1 MRKRLGRRTRLGQA
15 MVEMAIVAPVLV
27 LLMLGAADL
36 GRAFYLDIEVT
47 GASRAGVR
55 AAIVG
60 QATDV
65 GVAVRSE
72 PNSAIVN
79 DVTNWGETGP
89 GGTYDCDPNAPA
101 HGCGDP
107 SGCPPSVFSG
117 TRVACF
123 AVRICAINNGN
134 CTYGNWGTRPVSNP
148 NAAVQVRMVYKM
160 TPVTPAIA
168 ALAGSSGGFFY
179 LTADTTAMELY

>member
-1 MRKRLGRRTRLGQA
+1 MRPSLRRRTKLGQA

-55 AAIVG
+55 TAIVA
-60 QATDV
+60 QVTDI
-65 GVAVRSE
+65 GTAVRSE
-72 PNSAIVN
+72 PNSAITN
-79 DVTNWGETGP
+79 DVASWGDTGP
-89 GGTYDCDPNAPA
+89 GGTNDCDPNAPS
-101 HGCGDP
+101 HLCGDP

-123 AVRICAINNGN
+123 AVRTCALNNGT
-134 CTYGNWGTRPVSNP
+134 CTYGTWGSRPVSDP
-148 NAAVQVRMVYKM
+148 NAAIQVRAVYKM
-160 TPVTPAIA
+160 TPVTPAIS
-168 ALAGSSGGFFY
+168 ALTGSTGGFFY
-179 LTADTTAMELY
+179 LTADTTGQELY

>member
-1 MRKRLGRRTRLGQA
+1 MKLGQA

-55 AAIVG
+55 TAIVA
-60 QATDV
+60 QVTDI

-72 PNSAIVN
+72 PNNAIAN
-79 DVTNWGETGP
+79 DVPSWGDTGP
-89 GGTYDCDPNAPA
+89 GGTNDCDPNAPS
-101 HGCGDP
+101 HLCGDP

-117 TRVACF
+117 TRIACF
-123 AVRICAINNGN
+123 AVRTCALNNGS
-134 CTYGNWGTRPVSNP
+134 CTYGNWGTRPVSDP
-148 NAAVQVRMVYKM
+148 NAAVQVRVVYKM
-160 TPVTPAIA
+160 TPVTPAIS
-168 ALAGSSGGFFY
+168 ALTGSSGGFFY
-179 LTADTTAMELY
+179 LTADTIAQELY